1 MENNDINASLS
12 TQNLTFITGGSPVS
26 FDIIVN
32 NDSDIFADF
41 QIDIKAAGG
50 NRNQWE
56 KWYRLEPEVSSAKP
70 PGSSTNFQVIIFD
83 TPITGFVGTA
93 NLTVRIFS
101 LQLRQER
108 RLLLRLN
115 IESDNKPNSLGLQ
128 LPVKQFHVDASNP
141 IDIPVRVNN
150 NGQQSTE
157 VTLSF
162 VVDERWL
169 IRNSQQR
176 FSLSGGSQKEVIFHC
191 QAPSVNKAPSKNYP
205 FKVEAVGSNS
215 YSNSVEGN
223 IEISPFGFIEFHIPN
238 PQQIIPAQ
246 RQFLPNPK
254 SDTAS
259 FVLHF
264 KNISNLIQQ
273 INIQLQGKDASK
285 CSFQQIPENADLDV
299 GKTNQITLDIK
310 TKRHW
315 VGIRKKLQLEVKAEL
330 SEQRLGST
338 TEPSTKTLELKV
350 LPVIPMWLQLTVLAL
365 IVGILSLPKPDQ
377 VMHKQS
383 VNSVDLNGVGNIA
396 VSVSNDC
403 TLRRWEVRDR
413 KLKPEILT
421 IETNNKACGNSHDKK
436 GLLSIFDIGAKVV
449 RFIPKDNNIVA
460 VGLDKGLIQLRD
472 VNSGKLISELK
483 DTTIQEPDQIFDLE
497 FTPDSDFLFSGHG
510 SGKVRFWSIESP
522 SSQPVRSPKQILNL
536 SDKLKRIFE
545 IKALKFIRTPTNR
558 GTLIIAGNYSTFIL
572 LPWNPDRLQK
582 GFQEIFIQQKNDE
595 SNDIRA
601 LAALTSQNIL
611 ATADSAGYITTWNL
625 DECLKEISSDSTQKQ
640 PINQLNCAVL
650 SQWKASQVAG
660 VNSLAF
666 SKNGQLLVSGGGDG
680 RVMVWELDDEYKL
693 DETEKGQKI
702 YENSKAINSID
713 LETNSQGDLIVL
725 IGSEDKQVKIH
736 RVIIK
741 SQ

>member
-1 MENNDINASLS
+1 MENNYINANLS
-12 TQNLTFITGGSPVS
+12 TQNLTFITGGNPAS
-26 FDIIVN
+26 FDVTVN
-32 NDSDIFADF
+32 NDSDSLTDF
-41 QIDIKAAGG
+41 RIDIEAAGG
-50 NRNQWE
+50 NRNKWE
-56 KWYRLEPEVSSAKP
+56 KWYSKEPEVSSAIP
-70 PGSSTNFQVIIFD
+70 SGGNTNFQIVIFD
-83 TPITGFVGTA
+83 TPITGFVGTV
-93 NLTVRIFS
+93 NLTVKVS
-101 LQLRQER
+101 SVQLRQER

-115 IESDNKPNSLGLQ
+115 IQSNNQPNSLDLQ
-128 LPVKQFHVDASNP
+128 LPVQQFHVDASNP
-141 IDIPVRVNN
+141 VDIPVNVSN

-162 VVDERWL
+162 VIDERWL
-169 IRNSQQR
+169 ISNSQQH
-176 FSLSGGSQKEVIFHC
+176 FSLSAGCQKQAIFQC
-191 QAPSVNKAPSKNYP
+191 IAPSANKAPSKNYP
-205 FKVEAVGSNS
+205 FKVEAVASNS
-215 YSNSVEGN
+215 YPSNVEGN
-223 IEISPFGFIEFHIPN
+223 IEISPFGFVEFDIPH
-238 PQQIIPAQ
+238 PQQTIPAK
-246 RQFLPNPK
+246 RQWLINWK

-259 FVLHF
+259 FELNF

-285 CSFQQIPENADLDV
+285 CSFQQIPENANLDV

-315 VGIRKKLQLEVKAEL
+315 VGIRKKLQLEAKAEL

-338 TEPSTKTLELKV
+338 TEPATKNIELKV
-350 LPVIPMWLQLTVLAL
+350 LPIIPLWLQLTVLAL
-365 IVGILSLPKPDQ
+365 ILGILSLPKPDS
-377 VMHKQS
+377 VMHTQS

-396 VSVSNDC
+396 ISGSNDC

-421 IETNNKACGNSHDKK
+421 TENNTTACGNSHQKK

-472 VNSGKLISELK
+472 VNSGKVITELR
-483 DTTIQEPDQIFDLE
+483 DSQGNDQIFDLE

-522 SSQPVRSPKQILNL
+522 DAQPVRSPQKILNL

-558 GTLIIAGNYSTFIL
+558 GTLVIAGNDSTFIL
-572 LPWNPDRLQK
+572 LPWNPNQLET
-582 GFQEIFIQQKNDE
+582 GFQQIYIQQKSGE

-611 ATADSAGYITTWNL
+611 ATGDSAGYITTWNL
-625 DECLKEISSDSTQKQ
+625 DECLKELSNNFTQKQ
-640 PINQLNCAVL
+640 QINQLNCSL
-650 SQWKASQVAG
+650 ISRWKASEVAG
-660 VNSLAF
+660 VNSLGF
-666 SKNGQLLVSGGGDG
+666 SENGRLLVSGGGDG
-680 RVMVWELDDEYKL
+680 RVMVWKLDDKYKL
-693 DETEKGQKI
+693 DETEKGEKI

-713 LETNSQGDLIVL
+713 LETNTQGNLIVL
-725 IGSEDKQVKIH
+725 IGGEDKQVKIH

-741 SQ
+741 PK